1 MRSIVRA
8 GVDRAFD
15 SSSVHG
21 GKIVCA
27 EERQSEGIGD
37 NEQRVRRQ
45 GAPRY
50 RNQIERST
58 VPVYIKA
65 DGIRDSVHRTH
76 RNIRKENAPPG
87 QSRRE
92 IRAQESSSALR
103 RNFWRPSEDEDE
115 FMTLITDSC
124 NLTDSLQTPVI

>member
-1 MRSIVRA
+1 VF
-8 GVDRAFD
+8 DRAFD
-15 SSSVHG
+15 SSCVLSF
-21 GKIVCA
+21 
-27 EERQSEGIGD
+27 ER
-37 NEQRVRRQ
+37 VL
-45 GAPRY
+45 
-50 RNQIERST
+50 IERST